1 MELEKSV
8 KSLSLDVLNCEARFS
23 KKCIVHTIC
32 GWREIPV
39 FLNLALY
46 WHVLVYKWLTLTKT
60 FGIGPAGSCN
70 TAAL

>member
-1 MELEKSV
+1 MHLCQSCEEVMRCRLFEPASKVNYQTALMELEKSV

-23 KKCIVHTIC
+23 KKYIVHTIC

-46 WHVLVYKWLTLTKT
+46 
-60 FGIGPAGSCN
+60 
-70 TAAL
+70 